1 MINKIRAIL
10 KKRSFKRWFLGL
22 IPFACYAKWLNKPI
36 IDKKTILLESQHG
49 KEISGNIFYILKV
62 LANDKKYA
70 DFKLYLSC
78 KSQSKK
84 KLQSILRE
92 YNITNVK
99 LVKFYSPQYMKLV
112 ATAGYLFNDNTFLP
126 YFTKKEG
133 QVYTNTWHGTPLKT
147 LGRGIKNGMHNI
159 GNTQKNF
166 IFADYLLYPNKYTME
181 HMVDDY
187 MLANLAQ
194 GKCVL
199 TGYPRNTAFFDDN
212 RRREILARENTTE
225 KIYAYMPT
233 WRGTIGVKDEE
244 GDDILTEYLKEL
256 DSKLQS
262 NETLYVNLHPVAVK
276 SIDFRQ
282 FSRIKKF
289 PVQYETYDFLNC
301 TDCLI
306 TDYSSVFYDYAVT
319 GKKCV
324 LFAYDEEEYFADRG
338 VYKSLSEL
346 PFPKVKDVDELLTEL
361 RTEKKYDDTEFLAE
375 YCSYDC
381 AEATHNLLNLVFED
395 KLASNME
402 LVDIPDNGKKNV
414 ILNAGNLDRNGVT
427 TSIYNL
433 LRNVDK
439 DAYNYYITFPAIC
452 GKHHQDTLAALPE
465 GIGYIPMHGSMNLS
479 IYKDVVWHLFL
490 AMCLLKRKEISV
502 KYIHKLLKDDWRNE
516 IRRNFGDAK
525 FDSAIQFTGYGPKMI
540 LMFSQ
545 FDSRTSIYVHN
556 DMVQEIKTRG
566 NQRQDVLEFA
576 YNAYDNV
583 ALVTEDLFEP
593 TSTFV
598 ETNNNFKVVHNV
610 IAYEEAIRRGEEE
623 LAFDEG
629 ITRCNIEFE
638 ELKEILE
645 SDAKVFVSVGRFSPE
660 KGHQRM
666 VDAFNRVWMENNN
679 TYFVIIGGN
688 QYNGLYDKLTEYVKT
703 LPCADHVILV
713 LSMSNP
719 LPLVKA
725 CDGFI
730 LGSFYEGFGLVIV
743 EADVLGLPAVSTDIT
758 GPRIFMNNNG
768 GTLVEDSDEGIEKGF
783 RLLLQGKVPM
793 LTTDYKKYNE
803 NAVNEFYELLK

>member
-1 MINKIRAIL
+1 MISKIRGIL

-22 IPFACYAKWLNKPI
+22 IPFACYAKWLKNPF
-36 IDKKTILLESQHG
+36 IDKKAILLESQHG
-49 KEISGNIFYILKV
+49 KEISGNIFYILRV
-62 LANDKKYA
+62 LANDPQYA

-78 KSQSKK
+78 KSQSKRK
-84 KLQSILRE
+84 MQSILKE

-99 LVKFYSPQYMKLV
+99 LVKFYSPQYMKLA

-126 YFTKKEG
+126 YFTKKRG
-133 QVYTNTWHGTPLKT
+133 QIYINTWHGTPLKT

-166 IFADYLLYPNKYTME
+166 IFADYLLYPNKYTMD

-212 RRREILARENTTE
+212 RRKEILTKENTTE
-225 KIYAYMPT
+225 KVYAYMPT
-233 WRGTIGVKDEE
+233 WRGTIGVKNEA

-276 SIDFRQ
+276 SIDFHQ
-282 FSRIKKF
+282 FSRIRKF
-289 PVQYETYDFLNC
+289 PAQYETYDFLNC

-324 LFAYDEEEYFADRG
+324 LFTYDEEEYFADRG

-361 RTEKKYDDTEFLAE
+361 RTEKMYDDTEFLAE

-381 AEATHNLLNLVFED
+381 VEATHNLLNLVFKN

-402 LVDIPDNGKKNV
+402 LVDIPDNGKKNI

-465 GIGYIPMHGSMNLS
+465 GVGYIPMHGSMNLS
-479 IYKDVVWHLFL
+479 IYKDVIWHIFL
-490 AMCLLKRKEISV
+490 AMCLLKRKNISV
-502 KYIHKLLKDDWRNE
+502 NYIFKLLKDDWKNE

-545 FDSRTSIYVHN
+545 FDSKTSIYVHN

-576 YNAYDNV
+576 YKAYDNV

-598 ETNNNFKVVHNV
+598 ETNDNFKVVHNV
-610 IAYEEAIRRGEEE
+610 IAYEEAIHRGEEE

-629 ITRCNIEFE
+629 ITLCNIELE

-666 VDAFNRVWMENNN
+666 VDAFNRVWLENNN

-688 QYNGLYDKLTEYVKT
+688 QYNGLYNKLTEYVET
-703 LPCADHVILV
+703 LPCAGHVILV

-730 LGSFYEGFGLVIV
+730 LGSYYEGFGLVIV

-768 GTLVEDSDEGIEKGF
+768 GTLVENTDEGVEKGF
-783 RLLLQGKVPM
+783 RLLIEGKVPM